1 MAHELRQKPTIE
13 QLLENNFL
21 DRKKNQASDSSTRTK
36 DGRQN
41 KMRTKRSRPLPPLQ
55 NTNI

>member
-21 DRKKNQASDSSTRTK
+21 DRKKK
-36 DGRQN
+36 N
-41 KMRTKRSRPLPPLQ
+41 KHQTAAHALRMEGKIR
-55 NTNI
+55 